1 MAKKSA
7 YDDDEGRPNLTPMI
21 DCVFLLLIFFM
32 VTAVFTQ
39 TQKLRIELP
48 EAMNP
53 DVIEK
58 KQLQVA
64 LSGDGQ
70 FEVNGRVVASLD
82 ALVARLDSERNR
94 VARGQAEVEVI
105 LRADG
110 QADYEQVLRAM
121 KRINEV
127 ATRVSIA
134 SDKVRG
140 EAKTP

>member
-1 MAKKSA
+1 MARRSA

-21 DCVFLLLIFFM
+21 DCVFLLLVFFM

-48 EAMNP
+48 EAMHP

-70 FEVNGRVVASLD
+70 YEVNGKVVPSLD
-82 ALVARLDSERNR
+82 ALVARLSTERNR
-94 VARGQAEVEVI
+94 VARGQTEVEVI

-110 QADYEQVLRAM
+110 QANFGQVLKAM

-134 SDKVRG
+134 SDKTRP
-140 EAKTP
+140 EASGP